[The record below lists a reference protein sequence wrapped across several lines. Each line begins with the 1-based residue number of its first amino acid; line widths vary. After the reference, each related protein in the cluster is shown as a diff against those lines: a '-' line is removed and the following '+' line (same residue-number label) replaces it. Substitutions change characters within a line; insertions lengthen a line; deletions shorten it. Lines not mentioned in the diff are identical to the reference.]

1 MRFLGSLL
9 LYFLSRFTFFRG
21 ELFAEEKV
29 QILSLLWLTLFVQI
43 AHLSIRAVFVRAA
56 VRSLNTEDGTPEMI

>member
-1 MRFLGSLL
+1 M
-9 LYFLSRFTFFRG
+9 
-21 ELFAEEKV
+21 
-29 QILSLLWLTLFVQI
+29 LSLLRLTLFVQV